1 MTHVVCILIIT
12 PHPCTPNDPPH
23 RPYTNL
29 HSFSLVSSDGCDT
42 EMQRGFL
49 EQAVLPFGSK
59 LSSTTVASTFK
70 AETRTVTRT
79 VVDRS
84 LYCQRPH
91 TDKRPAPLGHIPSRG
106 YMDTVGID
114 FAGPFQAVGTPGSQ
128 YIGIVVDHHSKFI
141 WVVPT
146 VSTTAADAI
155 SVLVEFIEVVGTF
168 PKRVVSDRGSFAI
181 SAVWQQVL
189 RLRYV
194 DDTILDCARHNASAG
209 LFPDPNV
216 MASAEVKKANLSKY
230 HVLALMLYTTSSYAS
245 INEPLRKT
253 PIEQPH
259 PFAVTLFYISEA
271 IKRLRIVQT
280 ETIFP
285 KTYWRGLKDRKLS
298 EAFFKANGG
307 TEYGCMSTSAL
318 KEIAFDFAKSS
329 CPLVFKLV
337 VSGALTDGADI
348 SFLSVYPLEKEVLY
362 PPLTY
367 LRVKKGKPSLDMVG
381 SKTMLVIEVEPQ
393 FPS

>member
-1 MTHVVCILIIT
+1 MLTALEY
-12 PHPCTPNDPPH
+12 PP
-23 RPYTNL
+23 
-29 HSFSLVSSDGCDT
+29 
-42 EMQRGFL
+42 
-49 EQAVLPFGSK
+49 
-59 LSSTTVASTFK
+59 FK
-70 AETRTVTRT
+70 T
-79 VVDRS
+79 DRS
-84 LYCQRPH
+84 IEYSKDLYNQLP
-91 TDKRPAPLGHIPSRG
+91 
-106 YMDTVGID
+106 DTVMPEIRELVWNMLNPECAERCSIHEALASAQRILRD
-114 FAGPFQAVGTPGSQ
+114 VEGSHAHAAAEAAAEHAS
-128 YIGIVVDHHSKFI
+128 GLAKF
-141 WVVPT
+141 VAP
-146 VSTTAADAI
+146 SLRLGKADDAI
-155 SVLVEFIEVVGTF
+155 LGLPRLLGISDSGIFYPPDKIGAMRKEFETCGREEDKMNF
-168 PKRVVSDRGSFAI
+168 S
-181 SAVWQQVL
+181 
-189 RLRYV
+189 
-194 DDTILDCARHNASAG
+194 TILSGTYQTPSKGEEDSGASQKCKT
-209 LFPDPNV
+209 LEEV